1 MKEQMV
7 YINYK
12 DKEYPMIFTLNCME
26 TIQEKYGSMEAWMEE
41 LGKKDENG
49 EKAEPNIKLLK
60 FGLGLMINEAIDIEN
75 EDKEEVHLGIRPEF
89 FTIDENGPYQMDVEF
104 VEYIGRDKT
113 VIFRLPGIKDK
124 TFKCIISS
132 GILIEP
138 DYSYKFKLNKYYIFT
153 KDGRRVK

>member
-7 YINYK
+7 YIDYK
-12 DKEYPMIFTLNCME
+12 DKKYPMIFTLNCME

-75 EDKEEVHLGIRPEF
+75 EDKEESEKMPLVDDK
-89 FTIDENGPYQMDVEF
+89 T
-104 VEYIGRDKT
+104 IGRIVTALGLSETNKKLSET
-113 VIFRLPGIKDK
+113 VIASTNTG
-124 TFKCIISS
+124 
-132 GILIEP
+132 EP
-138 DYSYKFKLNKYYIFT
+138 EKNE
-153 KDGRRVK
+153 